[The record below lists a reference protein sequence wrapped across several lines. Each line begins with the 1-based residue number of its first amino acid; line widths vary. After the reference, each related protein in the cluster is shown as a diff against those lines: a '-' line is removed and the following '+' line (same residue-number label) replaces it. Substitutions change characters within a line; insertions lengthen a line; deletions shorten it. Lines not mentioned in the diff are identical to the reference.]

1 MILMRQV
8 IVALLTVLLGIP
20 AAAQTSASLKL
31 STTPDPLGLGQNRF
45 DVIVADAKGQPIA
58 DAEVALSLVM
68 PADPKT
74 KHPEMRTEG
83 TLNNIGGGKY
93 NGIAF
98 VSMAGVWHVTATAT
112 RGGKT
117 IGQTKL
123 SLTAYATRPATP
135 KSTAKPSPAPK

>member
-1 MILMRQV
+1 MIVMRQV
-8 IVALLTVLLGIP
+8 IVALLTVLLSIP
-20 AAAQTSASLKL
+20 AAAQTAASLKL
-31 STTPDPLGLGQNRF
+31 ATTPDPLGLGQNRF

-93 NGIAF
+93 NGIVF
-98 VSMAGVWHVTATAT
+98 VSMAGVWHVTAT
-112 RGGKT
+112 
-117 IGQTKL
+117 
-123 SLTAYATRPATP
+123 
-135 KSTAKPSPAPK
+135 

>member
-1 MILMRQV
+1 M
-8 IVALLTVLLGIP
+8 
-20 AAAQTSASLKL
+20 
-31 STTPDPLGLGQNRF
+31 
-45 DVIVADAKGQPIA
+45 IVADAKGQPIA

-117 IGQTKL
+117 IGQTKI

-135 KSTAKPSPAPK
+135 KSTAKPAPAAK